1 MAIVLRRVLPAKVL
15 ARLDLRSLRA
25 VRTVHTNARLRNR
38 EPDLCFRVNALHA
51 GQRIAIYL
59 VVEHRSTCEPRM
71 PWRALLYAG
80 EEWDRY
86 VREHPRRRRKLPF
99 ILPILL
105 AQHPARNTPTQLSAI
120 LDVPPGLRRVL
131 GAPFEVVMYVDDF
144 SGSVLGDRK
153 ASPAVRALVEL
164 ARALLHAY
172 GNPRSLTKER
182 MATLAPL
189 VDVLLRHK
197 RPDDVEALWVYVIS
211 VFETGSPLRRTIM
224 KALSAP
230 AREMYMTI
238 EEDLLARGQKLGQKI
253 GRKIGEAKGKAKALL
268 QVLEQ
273 RRVPIS
279 ASARRR
285 VLATRD
291 ERQLQRWLDCALSI
305 ASAEELFE
313 PAPRRRGARARAA
326 A

>member
-1 MAIVLRRVLPAKVL
+1 MAIVLRRVLPARLL

-38 EPDLCFRVNALHA
+38 EPDLCFRVNAMHA

-80 EEWDRY
+80 EEWDRFL
-86 VREHPRRRRKLPF
+86 RESSGRRRRLPF
-99 ILPILL
+99 ILPLL
-105 AQHPARNTPTQLSAI
+105 LTQHPARNTPTQLSAI

-131 GAPFEVVMYVDDF
+131 GAPFEVVLYVDDF

-153 ASPAVRALVEL
+153 APAAVRALVEL

-172 GNPRSLTKER
+172 GNPRSLTKAR
-182 MATLAPL
+182 MARLAPL

-211 VFETGSPLRRTIM
+211 VFDIGSPLRRTFI
-224 KALSAP
+224 KALSTP

-238 EEDLLARGQKLGQKI
+238 EEELLARGQKI
-253 GRKIGEAKGKAKALL
+253 GKKIGEARGKAQALL
-268 QVLEQ
+268 QVLE
-273 RRVPIS
+273 RRGVPIS
-279 ASARRR
+279 ASIRRR

-291 ERQLQRWLDCALSI
+291 ERQLQRWLDHALSI
-305 ASAEELFE
+305 TSAEALFE
-313 PAPRRRGARARAA
+313 PAPPRRAARARAA

>member
-1 MAIVLRRVLPAKVL
+1 MAIVLRRVLPARLL

-38 EPDLCFRVNALHA
+38 EPDLCFRVNAMHA

-86 VREHPRRRRKLPF
+86 VREHPRRRRRLPF
-99 ILPILL
+99 ILPLVL
-105 AQHPARNTPTQLSAI
+105 TQHPARNTPTQLSAI
-120 LDVPPGLRRVL
+120 LDVPPGLRQVL
-131 GAPFEVVMYVDDF
+131 GAPFEVVLHVDDF

-153 ASPAVRALVEL
+153 APPAVRALVEL

-172 GNPRSLTKER
+172 GNPRSLTR
-182 MATLAPL
+182 DRLARLAPL
-189 VDVLLRHK
+189 VDVLLRHE

-211 VFETGSPLRRTIM
+211 VFDIGSPLRRAFIE
-224 KALSAP
+224 ALSTP

-238 EEDLLARGQKLGQKI
+238 EEHLLARGQKIGQ
-253 GRKIGEAKGKAKALL
+253 KIGEAKGQAKALL

-273 RRVPIS
+273 RGVPVS
-279 ASARRR
+279 ASVRRR

-291 ERQLQRWLDCALSI
+291 ERRLRRWLDEALSI
-305 ASAEELFE
+305 ASAEELFAA
-313 PAPRRRGARARAA
+313 APRRRGARAGVAA
-326 A
+326 